1 MVSDILVIVLA
12 IAVAVAVIWLF
23 KRFAILVLNAITGIV
38 TLLIVNQFHLLSS
51 FGATDIAITP
61 ATVLICALGGI
72 PGAII
77 LVLLSLA
84 GTPIT

>member
-1 MVSDILVIVLA
+1 MVSEILIVVLA

-23 KRFAILVLNAITGIV
+23 RRLAILVLNAITGVV
-38 TLLIVNQFHLLSS
+38 TLLLVNQFHLMSS

-84 GTPIT
+84 GTPIA